1 MTRTGAACRLLALV
15 GAATLLLSGCVVVN
29 RQDAPGPGPR
39 TGEYGM
45 QYHYSRL
52 TCSAPRTLPG
62 SRVRVTLADRGMMRM
77 MHGPAP
83 MGAHMR
89 LRAFPRQ
96 VPAGQ
101 VSLVA
106 ANVGWRPHELVVL
119 PLAPGAVAGRRTPGR
134 NGRISEAG
142 ALGEASRSCRAG
154 TGEGIRA
161 GTVGW
166 TTLTLRP
173 GRYELVCN
181 LRNHYAN
188 GMYSTLVVG

>member
-1 MTRTGAACRLLALV
+1 MLL
-15 GAATLLLSGCVVVN
+15 TGCVVVDGQGTPET
-29 RQDAPGPGPR
+29 RGS
-39 TGEYGM
+39 GM
-45 QYHYSRL
+45 RYHSSTL

-62 SRVRVTLADRGMMRM
+62 SRVRVTLADLGMMRM
-77 MHGPAP
+77 MHGTAP

-89 LRAFPRQ
+89 LRVLPRR

-106 ANVGWRPHELVVL
+106 ANVGWRTHELVVL
-119 PLAPGAVAGRRTPGR
+119 PLAEGAVAGRRTPGPK
-134 NGRISEAG
+134 GRISEAG

-154 TGEGIRA
+154 TGEGIGA

-188 GMYSTLVVG
+188 GMYGVLVVG